1 MQDPMSPEFHWAMI
15 FMPWAMMSLLFIPL
29 AIGNYFLAGRLG
41 RNPVLW
47 AVLTVIPIVNFVFLY
62 VAMYRV
68 VFYVLDRLN
77 ELSGRQSTT

>member
-1 MQDPMSPEFHWAMI
+1 MSMQDATFQWAMI
-15 FMPWAMMSLLFIPL
+15 LMPWLMMSLLFIPL

-77 ELSGRQSTT
+77 ELSGRRAAS